1 MKKIKLL
8 LVLPLVALLSCVK
21 VINEDRYERTGNNVG
36 AWYVKNNTDNELK
49 IVAYKHVGLRTTKV
63 YNIWANPQDSTYVY
77 VSVREVKSGKL
88 PQFED
93 LLDIDSLYICDKDEV
108 VLRKYLQKNKDTED
122 RNIFRE
128 DMWQYY
134 EDLQGFYYKPTNS
147 LMTSIWVYDI
157 NEEDLQLKK

>member
-21 VINEDRYERTGNNVG
+21 VINEDRYEQTGSNVG

-49 IVAYKHVGLRTTKV
+49 IVAYKHVGLWTTEV
-63 YNIWANPQDSTYVY
+63 YDIWANPQDSTYVY

-93 LLDIDSLYICDKDEV
+93 LLDIDSLYICDKDKV
-108 VLRKYLQKNKDTED
+108 VLRKYLQKIRISKTEIFSEKICG
-122 RNIFRE
+122 NIMRTF
-128 DMWQYY
+128 
-134 EDLQGFYYKPTNS
+134 KASTIS
-147 LMTSIWVYDI
+147 LRIV
-157 NEEDLQLKK
+157 